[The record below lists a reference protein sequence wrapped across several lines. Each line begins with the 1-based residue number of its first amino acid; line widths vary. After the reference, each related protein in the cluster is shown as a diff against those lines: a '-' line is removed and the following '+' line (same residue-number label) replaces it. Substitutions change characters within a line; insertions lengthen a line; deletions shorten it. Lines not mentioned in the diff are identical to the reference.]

1 MNHSKLT
8 LPSAPRRVKVGDGL
22 VGRCGLEHSK
32 PVNIVA
38 YTEGDD
44 ALISQVLG
52 PALHPE
58 AVSSSRP
65 PPTAL
70 SGGSRPVL
78 SAEGGAPGAPPAP
91 SSSVAA
97 MTHCLLVQP
106 VFANDTSGKV
116 WEGGGRGGANLA
128 LHPAYR
134 PLPPPPT
141 NTLSEPTFG
150 PDPNTQPEKV
160 DPHPSFTPPPTLQ
173 PT

>member
-65 PPTAL
+65 PPPTAL
-70 SGGSRPVL
+70 SGAGGSRPA
-78 SAEGGAPGAPPAP
+78 SAAEGGAAGAPPAP
-91 SSSVAA
+91 SSVAA

-116 WEGGGRGGANLA
+116 GRGGGEEWRSN
-128 LHPAYR
+128 R
-134 PLPPPPT
+134 PTVP
-141 NTLSEPTFG
+141 
-150 PDPNTQPEKV
+150 
-160 DPHPSFTPPPTLQ
+160 
-173 PT
+173 